1 MCIQTCIFTPKLLD
15 SIQIQHLLTK
25 NGFPKGL
32 PRNSELRIEKMRLY
46 IVVMRP
52 WFSVWT
58 YPSQFSYWYFNSWLL
73 VSRGRISQE
82 LVKTCVPN
90 PQQGLVSFRKTPKGL
105 SCILCLMR
113 EMFSKV
119 QKMSL
124 SENKYFSMIALVS
137 QSLELQ
143 ETKLTKLCYQSHSS
157 WCDMARQCSGF
168 SILFSCWAH
177 FSFK

>member
-1 MCIQTCIFTPKLLD
+1 MCIQTCISTPKLLD

-46 IVVMRP
+46 IEVMRP
-52 WFSVWT
+52 WFSVWM
-58 YPSQFSYWYFNSWLL
+58 YPFQFSYWYLNSWLL

-90 PQQGLVSFRKTPKGL
+90 PQQGIVSLRKNPRGL
-105 SCILCLMR
+105 SCILYLMR

-119 QKMSL
+119 QEMSL
-124 SENKYFSMIALVS
+124 SENKYFSVIALVS
-137 QSLELQ
+137 LFRATGNKAL
-143 ETKLTKLCYQSHSS
+143 L
-157 WCDMARQCSGF
+157 
-168 SILFSCWAH
+168 SITQFLVWHGKAVQWFLHLVFLLSP
-177 FSFK
+177 FQF